1 MLAGAWG
8 ARAGELLERAVD
20 HRDTK
25 VHKFGELTMLSAPDL
40 LAGSWCCWMFGRP
53 EDRGQLAASYRLE
66 LGQPI
71 HGAFARALSALDED
85 AYELLCG
92 RFVVVALDRERE
104 RCLIVRD
111 QLGAQPLVHSHVGEG
126 LLFAEHEC
134 DLLDLLPSTPSP
146 DRLAVMQWISSG
158 LTPQRHTLYEGI
170 RRIPAGHRL
179 VLAGRDVREE
189 RWWRIR
195 YQGTDAGSE
204 AALAE
209 ILREASFAA
218 IGRAA
223 EGSRRPAVKLSGGL
237 DSACVAAGLAA
248 NDYADGHALA
258 LGGTFFDHPL
268 ADETE
273 LIEATAR
280 HTHLELEL
288 LAFDPAE
295 SMLAPALAHIARWR
309 LPPAT
314 PNLFLWQPLMAQ
326 ARKLGVDLV
335 LDGEGGDE
343 LFGLAPYLIA
353 DMLRT
358 GRVRTAWSLTGGIPG
373 IGLDPKRHLRMLV
386 LRRYGLKPLA
396 PSAIRRQREQRAA
409 RSPNSMIGPADVQ
422 SLADLMEPS
431 RQMRHDGPL
440 WWRFQVESLIDD
452 RDIINMAGHFRREA
466 ADDAVERRH
475 PFLWDLRL
483 IEAALRIP
491 PRAQFDPVRDRPL
504 LRDALAGLVPDGVRT
519 RYAKSHF
526 SSVVLAG
533 IQGDESGLI
542 EPLRRAD
549 APVRGYVVAEA
560 LERRIATPP
569 DQRSLFGA
577 VSLWRLA
584 IANRWLLNQAGSA
597 PDQA

>member
-20 HRDTK
+20 HRDGE
-25 VHKFGELTMLSAPDL
+25 VHKVGELTMLSAPDL

-53 EDRGQLAASYRLE
+53 EDRGGLAASYRLG
-66 LGQPI
+66 LGQTI
-71 HGAFARALSALDED
+71 HDAFARALSALGEQ

-92 RFVVVALDRERE
+92 RFVVVAVDRERE
-104 RCLIVRD
+104 RCLVVRD
-111 QLGAQPLVHSHVGEG
+111 QLGAQPLVHARVGDG

-158 LTPQRHTLYEGI
+158 LTPPRHTLYEGI
-170 RRIPAGHRL
+170 QRIPAGHRL

-189 RWWRIR
+189 HWWSIR
-195 YQGTDAGSE
+195 YQGTDAGAE
-204 AALAE
+204 MALAE
-209 ILREASFAA
+209 TLREASFAA
-218 IGRAA
+218 IGRAT

-248 NDYADGHALA
+248 NGYADGRALA
-258 LGGTFFDHPL
+258 LGGTFSDHPL
-268 ADETE
+268 ADEME

-288 LAFDPAE
+288 LAFDSTA
-295 SMLAPALAHIARWR
+295 SMLAPALAHIVRWR

-314 PNLFLWQPLMAQ
+314 PNLFLWQPLMARG
-326 ARKLGVDLV
+326 RKLGVDLV

-358 GRVRTAWSLTGGIPG
+358 GRLRKAWSLTGAIPG
-373 IGLDPKRHLRMLV
+373 IGLSPERHLRMLV

-396 PSAIRRQREQRAA
+396 PSAIRRLREQRAA
-409 RSPNSMIGPADVQ
+409 QSPSSMIGRADAQ

-431 RQMRHDGPL
+431 RQLRHDGPR
-440 WWRFQVESLIDD
+440 WWQFQVESLIDD

-466 ADDAVERRH
+466 ADDAIERRH

-491 PRAQFDPVRDRPL
+491 PHVQFDPVRDRPL
-504 LRDALAGLVPDGVRT
+504 LRDALTGLVPDAVRT
-519 RYAKSHF
+519 RHAKSHF

-533 IQGDESGLI
+533 IRGDESGLI

-549 APVRGYVVAEA
+549 APVRAYLVAQA
-560 LERRIATPP
+560 LERRLEAPP

-584 IANRWLLNQAGSA
+584 IANHWLLNQA
-597 PDQA
+597 